1 MAKRID
7 VSDSACPIQ
16 RSLGVL
22 GDGWSLLIVRDA
34 GWGMRRFGEFQKDLG
49 IAKNILAAR
58 LKTLVGCGVLE
69 LTRDGDYVLTPKG
82 QALMPVLAAFRDW
95 GNAYAPRGG
104 DRAA

>member
-7 VSDSACPIQ
+7 VSESTCPIQ

-34 GWGMRRFGEFQKDLG
+34 HWGLRKFGEFQKDLG

-58 LKTLVGCGVLE
+58 LKTLVACGVLE
-69 LTRDGDYVLTPKG
+69 QTVSGDYLLTDKG
-82 QALMPVLAAFRDW
+82 RALQPVLEAFQTW
-95 GNAYAPRGG
+95 GNTYVPRAEIAPV
-104 DRAA
+104 